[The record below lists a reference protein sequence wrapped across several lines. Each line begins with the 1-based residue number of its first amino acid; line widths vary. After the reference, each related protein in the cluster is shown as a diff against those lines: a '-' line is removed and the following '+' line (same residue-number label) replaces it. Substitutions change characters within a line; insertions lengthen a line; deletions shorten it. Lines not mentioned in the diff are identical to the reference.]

1 MTRPTGPADD
11 RMAALLEIMA
21 RLRDPDGG
29 CPWDLAQDFASVA
42 PYTIEEAYEVL
53 DAIEQGEP
61 AALCDELGDLLFQ
74 VVFHARMAEERGW
87 FGFPD
92 VVVAISDKLVRRHPH
107 VFGDVQVADAGQQT
121 LAWEAHKAA
130 EREARGGAV
139 RTGALD
145 GVPLALP
152 ALSRAAKL
160 QRRVARLGL
169 DWPDWRGVLDKVR
182 EELAEI
188 EAEVARGGEG
198 LEGEIGDLLFA
209 CVNLARHLDVDAEAA
224 LRGANRKFER
234 RVAWLEARLAEQG
247 RRLQD
252 ADAGELNAL
261 WEAAKAEGL

>member
-1 MTRPTGPADD
+1 MTKAGVQVGERV
-11 RMAALLEIMA
+11 AALLDIMA

-87 FGFPD
+87 FDFDD
-92 VVVAISDKLVRRHPH
+92 VVAAISDKLVRRHLH
-107 VFGDVQVADAGQQT
+107 VFGDVQVEDAEQQT
-121 LAWEAHKAA
+121 AAWEAHKAA
-130 EREARGGAV
+130 EREARGEAGQ
-139 RTGALD
+139 TGALA
-145 GVPLALP
+145 GVPRALP
-152 ALSRAAKL
+152 ALTRAAKL

-182 EELAEI
+182 EELAEL
-188 EAEVARGGEG
+188 EDEVEQGGEG
-198 LEGEIGDLLFA
+198 LEGEIGDLLFS
-209 CVNLARHLDVDAEAA
+209 CVNLARHLGVDAEAA
-224 LRGANRKFER
+224 LRGANGKFER

-247 RRLQD
+247 RSLQA
-252 ADAGELNAL
+252 ADAAELDAL
-261 WEAAKAEGL
+261 WEAAKDAGL